1 MVKISIL
8 MPIFND
14 EEYLRESI
22 DSILKQSLKDIE
34 VICVNDGSTD
44 GSLEILNEFSKRYDF
59 IKVFTKENEGSGIAR
74 NYALTKATGE
84 FIAYLDSDDI
94 FINEKALELMY
105 DSAIMNNALMV
116 SANLLGINIKGEL
129 VVNRNLERFSEE
141 GIITPQEYG
150 IPYSFYKNIFD
161 REFLL
166 KHNINFPDLL
176 RGQDPVFLAEIFTLV
191 DKIPTVPVDLYGFR
205 YPKTGSLLE
214 INTFRKKYDYI
225 KHFKETFDIL
235 DDAGFS
241 VMRKNYEVKLFEF
254 INAYHN
260 RYTKEI
266 KDIIYDIFKDDE
278 EILNSIKYIFINPK
292 VSVIVP
298 IHNASEFLDDS
309 ISSILKQ
316 SLKEI
321 ELLCVDMASED
332 DSLDILQ
339 DFYQKDSRVRIIN
352 QENMDFAAARNR
364 ALDDACGDYIYLF
377 GFDEYMA
384 RNILKIFYTNA
395 VENNSD
401 LVVSKIVIKD
411 EEEMDYSYHS
421 FDLENVFGDVDFD
434 NFTFDYKDAKSYVLN
449 SSFVPCNRLYKKEF
463 LDNYDELRFFTD
475 VAYEDIQFN
484 VNSMLKAS
492 RISFVPKFFYR
503 YSQNSNPNDDSSK
516 YNRIFEICDVVERLL
531 REENHF
537 DEFTE
542 EFNLF
547 KITQI
552 NKYLMSANSEEY
564 FQRAKKEYSDIDL
577 CKNHS
582 MMQELLKRYDN
593 VLESDSFIEYK
604 SKDYELRINE
614 YMEKRDILKRE
625 TKKLKKE
632 NINLKKQIN
641 DLKRENEAIINSNSW
656 KLTKILR
663 KLKKSMVNF

>member
-205 YPKTGSLLE
+205 YPKTGSLLK

-542 EFNLF
+542 EFKLF

>member
-205 YPKTGSLLE
+205 YPKTGSLLK

-542 EFNLF
+542 EFKLF

-552 NKYLMSANSEEY
+552 NKYLMSANSVEY
-564 FQRAKKEYSDIDL
+564 FQRANKEYSDIDL

>member
-205 YPKTGSLLE
+205 YPKTGSLLK

-278 EILNSIKYIFINPK
+278 EILNSMKYIFINPK

-542 EFNLF
+542 EFKLF

>member
-1 MVKISIL
+1 

-205 YPKTGSLLE
+205 YPKTGSLLK

-278 EILNSIKYIFINPK
+278 DILNSMKYIFINPK

-421 FDLENVFGDVDFD
+421 FDLENVFGDFDFD

-542 EFNLF
+542 EFKLF

>member
-1 MVKISIL
+1 

-44 GSLEILNEFSKRYDF
+44 GSLEILNEFSKKYDF

-205 YPKTGSLLE
+205 YPKTGSLLK

-542 EFNLF
+542 EFKLF

>member
-205 YPKTGSLLE
+205 YPKTGSLLK

-278 EILNSIKYIFINPK
+278 EILNSMKYIFINPK

-542 EFNLF
+542 EFKLF

-625 TKKLKKE
+625 TKKLKKVT
-632 NINLKKQIN
+632 LKGRMKQ
-641 DLKRENEAIINSNSW
+641 
-656 KLTKILR
+656 
-663 KLKKSMVNF
+663 

>member
-205 YPKTGSLLE
+205 YPKTGSLLK

-266 KDIIYDIFKDDE
+266 KDIIYNIFKDDE
-278 EILNSIKYIFINPK
+278 DILNSMKYIFINPK

-542 EFNLF
+542 EFKLF

>member
-1 MVKISIL
+1 

-44 GSLEILNEFSKRYDF
+44 GSLEILNEFSKKYDF

-94 FINEKALELMY
+94 FINEEALELMY
-105 DSAIMNNALMV
+105 NSAIMNNALMV
-116 SANLLGINIKGEL
+116 SANLLGININGEL
-129 VVNRNLERFSEE
+129 VVNRNLERFTEE

-205 YPKTGSLLE
+205 YPKTGSLLK

-235 DDAGFS
+235 DDAGFN

-278 EILNSIKYIFINPK
+278 EILNSMKNIFINPK

-298 IHNASEFLDDS
+298 IHNASEFLNDS

-316 SLKEI
+316 SLNEI
-321 ELLCVDMASED
+321 ELLCVNMVSED

-352 QENMDFAAARNR
+352 QENIDFGAAINR
-364 ALDDACGDYIYLF
+364 ALDDSCGDYIYLF
-377 GFDEYMA
+377 GFGEYMT
-384 RNILKIFYTNA
+384 RNILKIFYNNA
-395 VENNSD
+395 VKNDSD

-411 EEEMDYSYHS
+411 KEEMDYYYPG
-421 FDLENVFGDVDFD
+421 FDLEKVFGDVDFD
-434 NFTFDYKDAKSYVLN
+434 NFTFDYKDVKSYVLN
-449 SSFVPCNRLYKKEF
+449 SSFVPYNRLYKKEF
-463 LDNYDELRFFTD
+463 LDKYDDLRFFTD
-475 VAYEDIQFN
+475 VAYDDIPFH
-484 VNSMLKAS
+484 VHSMLKAS

-503 YSQNSNPNDDSSK
+503 YNQNSNPNEDSSK
-516 YNRIFEICDVVERLL
+516 YCRIFEICEVVERLL

-542 EFNLF
+542 EFKLF

-564 FQRAKKEYSDIDL
+564 FQRAKKEYSDINL
-577 CKNHS
+577 CKNYS
-582 MMQELLKRYDN
+582 MRPELLKRYYN
-593 VLESDSFIEYK
+593 VLESASFAEYK

-614 YMEKRDILKRE
+614 YMEKRDMLKRE

-632 NINLKKQIN
+632 NTNLKKQIN
-641 DLKRENEAIINSNSW
+641 GLKRENEAIINSNSW
-656 KLTKILR
+656 KLTKIFR
-663 KLKKSMVNF
+663 KLKKSLINF

>member
-205 YPKTGSLLE
+205 YPKTGSLLK

-395 VENNSD
+395 VENDSD

-542 EFNLF
+542 EFKLF